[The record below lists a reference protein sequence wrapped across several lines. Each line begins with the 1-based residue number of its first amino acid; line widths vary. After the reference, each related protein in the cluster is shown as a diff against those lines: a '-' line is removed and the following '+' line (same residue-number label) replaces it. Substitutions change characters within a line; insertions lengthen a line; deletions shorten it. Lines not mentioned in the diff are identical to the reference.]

1 MAQTLRLLVFAFII
15 LPFTLFAEGS
25 KQLTPNKSSSALT
38 SPLNDKVGYLAHDA
52 NLPSAS
58 GVAITSLS
66 FLKPAGFS
74 RNGATYSK
82 DHRLYIRV
90 KAGETLYYGV
100 HRAIHDQTSA
110 NQTDLTITLRRTNAI
125 TGVDDASYSS
135 SSVLRANTSST
146 RDMLLVA
153 NQSGVIDNA
162 TEAENGPNR
171 PALGG
176 KPAVTNGYS
185 PLSITNSTTED
196 YDYYVEFT
204 QAGETSWTDDGRR
217 FSVYDLWDFTVI
229 DATGTERQGRMRSK
243 LWSFSAGGTANVFS
257 KDFNLFP
264 LIPSED
270 QSGKFF
276 VKKIEL
282 AGIAPQNFFR
292 FVTNSFGSNTTA
304 GASASERRKSQTS
317 QTDYPEYFNF
327 VNDPDP
333 TIWPSATAPT
343 FSVSLASSCNT
354 TTGGGKT
361 LFNLNTTERSTFLV
375 LINLDGT
382 PGYQTNG
389 TDVLLESSG
398 ARGARS
404 VEWNGLNGQGQPVA
418 KNTTLN
424 YFFRNGSMPVN
435 FPVWDA
441 EWNDGFRVMDVRPL
455 APGTTAGDYSLLFW
469 DDSNLPTTSFPSR
482 SELFGAVSSTGVHT
496 WGSATT
502 TAGDLKTV
510 NTWTYGY
517 TSSSQQSTTFTY
529 DCSADVAV
537 TNTTS
542 PAPFGVGK
550 EFTYTVTATNNGP
563 LPATNVIVTDKLDAS
578 LLQFISASDAAYNS
592 STGAWNVGT
601 LAVGASKTLTI
612 TVKPLAAGTI
622 STTASQTHTEADN
635 VSSNNSATATIQVQP
650 SADIQVLNS
659 SDKSTYSNGEIVTY
673 TMTAKN
679 LGPNAATG
687 VAVSTNLP
695 EGFVPLNTA
704 ASAGFDASTGI
715 WTVGNLALNETKTI
729 TLQAQVTKIGTY
741 TSTATLGSRTG
752 YELDTNGSNNTSSN
766 TITVAPAADI
776 AVTSVVSNLTPAQGE
791 TVTYTIQ
798 AVNKGPN
805 NATNVSVANQLPA
818 GLTIIGSS
826 ASSGTFNAASGTWS
840 VGTIVTNGSQTLT
853 LTAKPAAIGALTVT
867 STQSHTEYDGQSSN
881 NTASSTIT
889 VRATADVAVT
899 NVITSPTKQTYTN
912 GDEVSYT
919 VTVSNNG
926 PSAATNVVV
935 TDKLPATLTFVSA
948 TNSSGTG
955 TYDASAGTW
964 SVGTLAN
971 GASATLTLVAKVNQS
986 AIITTT
992 ATQTHTEYDNTNGNN
1007 SASNSITSGTGTIT
1021 ADIKVTTGMSAGP
1034 YYTGKQLT
1042 LGVRV
1047 DNTGPDAA
1055 TGVSIDAL
1063 VPAGFTLLSAA
1074 PKAGTY
1080 DAATGIWNLDN
1091 LAAGSFTGMNLVVV
1105 PNVDNS
1111 TTASKA
1117 YTFTAVKRTENEY
1130 DGNPDNNSA
1139 SSTFTV
1145 QKAADASV
1153 SITVTG
1159 DVNGVYYK
1167 GVTEATF
1174 TLTVTNNG
1182 PDRITNLKG
1191 LDTRSGTINITYA
1204 EPGKG
1209 YNPAT
1214 GDWII
1219 DALEP
1224 GQSMTLVVKG
1234 IPNTTGRLNLG
1245 GEIVSA
1251 DQKDLNL
1258 ENNKAVALINVVPV
1272 ADLQVTNTAAAGPYY
1287 NGQNT
1292 TFTVAVKNNST
1303 DAATG
1308 VKIEDVLP
1316 SGLTFVSATPSVGI
1330 YDATSGIWTLG
1341 TDLLAGSTQTLE
1353 LTVKLT
1359 SGSTYT
1365 TTASVKAVN
1374 EYESNS
1380 SNNTATAQIT
1390 VEKTADVVLG
1400 SSIAAGPYYVGGQY
1414 QVTITATNAGP
1425 DPATGVAVS
1434 ASGGAGLR
1442 PVAGSGKADIGTMY
1456 AQGVWTVGELRA
1468 GETKTFTFLVE
1479 PLTTGTLNS
1488 LGYKSAQNEF
1498 DPIGGTT
1505 PNGNNSTVVSFTVE
1519 DRPATA
1525 KVVNT
1530 DKHMFLF
1537 QTGDHIIE
1545 LTDPDGL
1552 IENARIVNGT
1562 LPAGTRLE
1570 HDGTLEVDYRFHLV
1584 PGSYTLTIE
1593 TSDAQGN
1600 ISLNTVTYK
1609 ISGDWD
1615 KDGIDDIYDLDDNND
1630 GVIMEPGAVNPTGD
1644 ADNDGN
1650 YNYLDRDFAHPVYGA
1665 FQDKN
1670 HDDINDAFDLDLDGL
1685 IRGFDIDIDG
1695 DGITNAIEANGGTAP
1710 AGYNSLTGTFT
1721 GVVNAQ
1727 GIPLA
1732 ILDANGKNILP
1743 NPDTDKDG
1751 FADFQDIDSDDDGIL
1766 DVYEAQ
1772 ATLTFVN
1779 GLGTDSDFDG
1789 MKDGYDATTGGKAI
1803 APVDTDKDSKPDY
1816 LDRDSD
1822 GDFTPDYVEA
1832 FDDNNDGVAMDDLL
1846 ERARIFEEVN
1856 QKGWYVNSDKD
1867 SSGTPK
1873 WMASTNGSPAYLTKG
1888 SAYHHDTDQDGLVD
1902 LFDTE
1907 TGGRAAS
1914 LQTTNGE
1921 YSYRSAS
1928 VITPLPVTLTSFTA
1942 KAQKEGVL
1950 LNWTTAAE
1958 KDNDFFQ
1965 VERSMDG
1972 RNFSAI
1978 GQVKGNGNSN
1988 VRVDY
1993 SFLDGKFLNGT
2004 AYYRLKQVDYDG
2016 KFEYSKTV
2024 AVQTKAVAATQVMV
2038 KAYPNPTTDMAHL
2051 DLTSLSSS
2059 TVIIRVYALDSRLLK
2074 TQEVQGGSVQT
2085 LDLTKFAAGTYL
2097 LKIKGAEIDT
2107 VTRVVK
2113 Q

>member
-1 MAQTLRLLVFAFII
+1 MAQILRLLVFAFVFFP
-15 LPFTLFAEGS
+15 LTLFAEGS

-110 NQTDLTITLRRTNAI
+110 NQADLTITLRRTNAI
-125 TGVDDASYSS
+125 TGVDDANYSS

-146 RDMLLVA
+146 RSMLLVA
-153 NQSGVIDNA
+153 NQNGVIDNA

-171 PALGG
+171 PAIGG
-176 KPAVTNGYS
+176 RTAVTNGYT
-185 PLSITNSTTED
+185 PLSITNGTTED

-217 FSVYDLWDFTVI
+217 FSVYDFWDFTVI
-229 DATGTERQGRMRSK
+229 DAAGTERQGRMRSK

-270 QSGKFF
+270 QTGKFF

-304 GASASERRKSQTS
+304 GATASERRKSQTS

-333 TIWPSATAPT
+333 AIWPSATAPT

-382 PGYQTNG
+382 PGYQTNSA
-389 TDVLLESSG
+389 DVLLESSG
-398 ARGARS
+398 AKGTRS
-404 VEWNGLNGQGQPVA
+404 VEWNGLNGLGQPVA

-424 YFFRNGSMPVN
+424 YSFRNGSMPVN

-455 APGTTAGDYSLLFW
+455 APGTTAGDYSLLYW
-469 DDSNLPTTSFPSR
+469 DDTNLPTSSFPSR

-510 NTWTYGY
+510 NTWTYGF
-517 TSSSQQSTTFTY
+517 TSSSQQSATFTY

-537 TNTTS
+537 TNLVS
-542 PAPFGVGK
+542 AGPYAIGK
-550 EFTYTVTATNNGP
+550 EFTYTVTVTNNGP

-578 LLQFISASDAAYNS
+578 QLQFVSSSDAAYNS
-592 STGAWNVGT
+592 NTGAWNVGT

-612 TVKPLAAGTI
+612 TAKPVALGTF

-635 VSSNNSATATIQVQP
+635 VTSNNSASASITVQP
-650 SADIQVLNS
+650 SADIAVSNS
-659 SDKSTYSNGEIVTY
+659 VPKTSYYNGELVTF
-673 TMTAKN
+673 TITAQN

-687 VAVSTNLP
+687 VTITDKLP
-695 EGFVPLNTA
+695 AGLVLQG
-704 ASAGFDASTGI
+704 SAPTGYDANSGV
-715 WTVGNLALNETKTI
+715 WTVGNLALNEIKTL
-729 TLQAQVTKIGTY
+729 TLTAKATQLGSLTT
-741 TSTATLGSRTG
+741 TATLDSRTNN
-752 YELDTNGSNNTSSN
+752 EVDLNGSNNSAST

-776 AVTSVVSNLTPAQGE
+776 AVTNMVSNSSPAQGE
-791 TVTYTIQ
+791 TITYTIQ
-798 AVNKGPN
+798 AVNNGPN
-805 NATNVSVANQLPA
+805 NATNVSLANQIPA
-818 GLTIIGSS
+818 GLTITGYN
-826 ASSGTFNAASGTWS
+826 ASSGTFDAASGTWT
-840 VGTIVTNGSQTLT
+840 VGTIVTSGSQTLT
-853 LTAKPAAIGALTVT
+853 ITAKPNATGALTFST
-867 STQSHTEYDGQSSN
+867 TQSHTEFDTQSSN
-881 NTASSTIT
+881 NTAASTIN
-889 VRATADVAVT
+889 VSPAADVAVT
-899 NVITSPTKQTYTN
+899 NVISSPAKTTYAN
-912 GDEVSYT
+912 GDQVTYT

-935 TDKLPATLTFVSA
+935 TDKLPASLSLVSA
-948 TNSSGTG
+948 NSSVGTG
-955 TYDASAGTW
+955 TYNAATGSW

-971 GASATLTLVAKVNQS
+971 GASATLTLVAKVETS
-986 AIITTT
+986 AVITTT
-992 ATQTHTEYDNTNGNN
+992 ASQTHTEFDNTNGNN
-1007 SASNSITSGTGTIT
+1007 SASNSITSGSGTIT
-1021 ADIKVTTGMSAGP
+1021 ADIKITTGMSAGP

-1047 DNTGPDAA
+1047 DNIGPDAA
-1055 TGVSIDAL
+1055 TGVSVNAL
-1063 VPAGFTLLSAA
+1063 VPAGFTLVSAT
-1074 PKAGTY
+1074 PRVGTY
-1080 DAATGIWNLDN
+1080 DATTGIWNLGN

-1105 PNVDNS
+1105 PNVDN
-1111 TTASKA
+1111 TVTGNKD
-1117 YTFTAVKRTENEY
+1117 YTFTAAKRTENEF
-1130 DGNPDNNSA
+1130 DDKPDNNTA
-1139 SSTFTV
+1139 STTFTV
-1145 QKAADASV
+1145 QKAADAAV
-1153 SITVTG
+1153 SISVAG

-1174 TLTVTNNG
+1174 TLKVTNNG

-1191 LDTRSGTINITYA
+1191 MDTRSGTINFTYA

-1214 GDWII
+1214 GEWII

-1224 GQSMTLVVKG
+1224 GQSVTLVVKG
-1234 IPNTTGRLNLG
+1234 IPNTTGRMNLG
-1245 GEIVSA
+1245 GEIISA
-1251 DQKDLNL
+1251 DQKDLNP
-1258 ENNKAVALINVVPV
+1258 ENNKAVALINVVPAV
-1272 ADLQVTNTAAAGPYY
+1272 DLQVTNMVAAGPHY

-1316 SGLTFVSATPSVGI
+1316 SGLAFVSATPSVGT

-1341 TDLLAGSTQTLE
+1341 TDLLAGSTQTLV
-1353 LTVKLT
+1353 LTVKPT

-1365 TTASVKAVN
+1365 STASVKAVN
-1374 EYESNS
+1374 EYESNTA
-1380 SNNTATAQIT
+1380 NNTATAQIT
-1390 VEKTADVVLG
+1390 VGKTADIVLG

-1414 QVTITATNAGP
+1414 QVTITTTNAGP
-1425 DPATGVAVS
+1425 DLATGVAVS
-1434 ASGGAGLR
+1434 ASGGTGLR
-1442 PVAGSGKADIGTMY
+1442 PVVGSGKADIGTMY
-1456 AQGVWTVGELRA
+1456 AQGVWTVGDLGV

-1498 DPIGGTT
+1498 DPNGGNT
-1505 PNGNNSTVVSFTVE
+1505 PNGNNSTVVSFNVE
-1519 DRPATA
+1519 DRPAIA

-1537 QTGDHIIE
+1537 QTGDHIVE
-1545 LTDPDGL
+1545 FTDPDGP

-1570 HDGTLEVDYRFHLV
+1570 QDGTLEVDYRFHLV
-1584 PGSYTLTIE
+1584 PGTYTLTIE
-1593 TSDAQGN
+1593 TTDAQGD
-1600 ISLNTVTYK
+1600 ISLNTITYK

-1615 KDGIDDIYDLDDNND
+1615 KDGIDDVNDLDDNND
-1630 GVIMEPGAVNPTGD
+1630 GIITEPGAVNPTGD
-1644 ADNDGN
+1644 HDNDGT
-1650 YNYLDRDFAHPVYGA
+1650 YNYLDRDFVHPTYGA

-1670 HDDINDAFDLDLDGL
+1670 GDDIHDAFDLDLDGL
-1685 IRGFDIDIDG
+1685 IRGYDIDIDG
-1695 DGITNAIEANGGTAP
+1695 DGIPNAVEANGGTAP
-1710 AGYNSLTGTFT
+1710 AGYNSVTGTFT
-1721 GVVNAQ
+1721 GDVNAQ

-1732 ILDANGKNILP
+1732 ILDKDGKNSLP
-1743 NPDTDKDG
+1743 NLDTDKDG
-1751 FADFQDIDSDDDGIL
+1751 FADFLDIDSDDDGIL
-1766 DVYEAQ
+1766 DMYEAQ

-1779 GLGTDSDFDG
+1779 GLGTDSDYDG
-1789 MKDGYDATTGGKAI
+1789 MKDGYDATTSGKAI
-1803 APVDTDKDSKPDY
+1803 VPVDTDRDGKPDY

-1832 FDDNNDGVAMDDLL
+1832 FDDNNDGVSMDDLL

-1856 QKGWYVNSDKD
+1856 QKGWYINSDKD
-1867 SSGTPK
+1867 ATGTPK
-1873 WMASTNGSPAYLTKG
+1873 WLASANGSPAYLTKG
-1888 SAYHHDTDQDGLVD
+1888 SAYYHDTDKDGLVD

-1907 TGGRAAS
+1907 NGGRTAS

-1921 YSYRSAS
+1921 YTYRSSS
-1928 VITPLPVTLTSFTA
+1928 VVTPLPVTLTSFTA
-1942 KAQKEGVL
+1942 KAQKDGVSL
-1950 LNWTTAAE
+1950 AWTTAAE
-1958 KDNDFFQ
+1958 KDNDYFQ

-1993 SFLDGKFLNGT
+1993 HFLDSKLLGGT

-2016 KFEYSKTV
+2016 KFEYSKTL
-2024 AVQTKAVAATQVMV
+2024 AVQTKAVAATEVTM
-2038 KAYPNPTTDMAHL
+2038 KAYPNPTADMVNL

-2059 TVIIRVYALDSRLLK
+2059 TVTISIYALDGRLVK
-2074 TQEVQGGSVQT
+2074 TQQLEGGVVQT
-2085 LDLTKFAAGTYL
+2085 LDLAKFAVGTYL
-2097 LKIKGAEIDT
+2097 LKIKGAEVDV

>member
-1 MAQTLRLLVFAFII
+1 MAQVLRLLVFAFAFFP
-15 LPFTLFAEGS
+15 LTLFAEGS

-82 DHRLYIRV
+82 DHRLYIRL

-110 NQTDLTITLRRTNAI
+110 NQADLTLTLRRTNVA
-125 TGVDDASYSS
+125 TGIDDASWSQ
-135 SSVLRANTSST
+135 ANTLEANTKST

-153 NQSGVIDNA
+153 NQNGVIDDA

-176 KPAVTNGYS
+176 KAAVTNGYT
-185 PLSITNSTTED
+185 PLSITNNTGTD

-204 QAGETSWTDDGRR
+204 QAGESTWTDDGRR

-264 LIPSED
+264 LVPSED
-270 QSGKFF
+270 QPGKFF

-304 GASASERRKSQTS
+304 GATASERRKSQTS

-333 TIWPSATAPT
+333 AIWPSATAPT

-361 LFNLNTTERSTFLV
+361 LFNLNTSERSTFLV

-389 TDVLLESSG
+389 ADVLLESSG
-398 ARGARS
+398 DKGTRS
-404 VEWNGLNGQGQPVA
+404 VEWNGLNGLGQPVA

-424 YFFRNGSMPVN
+424 YMFRNGSMPVN

-455 APGTTAGDYSLLFW
+455 APGTTSPEYSLLYW
-469 DDSNLPTTSFPSR
+469 DDNNLPTSSFPSR

-517 TSSSQQSTTFTY
+517 TSSSQQSSTFTY

-537 TNTTS
+537 TNIAST
-542 PAPFGVGK
+542 APFGVGK

-578 LLQFISASDAAYNS
+578 LLQFISASDAGYNS

-622 STTASQTHTEADN
+622 STTASQTHTESDN
-635 VSSNNSATATIQVQP
+635 VTSNNSATATIQVQP

-659 SDKSTYSNGEIVTY
+659 SDKSTYSNGEIVSY
-673 TMTAKN
+673 TLTAKN

-687 VAVSTNLP
+687 VTVSTNLP
-695 EGFVPLNTA
+695 DGFVPLNATTTP
-704 ASAGFDASTGI
+704 GFDASTGT
-715 WTVGNLALNETKTI
+715 WNVGNLALNETKTI

-741 TSTATLGSRTG
+741 TSTAILGSRTG
-752 YELDTNGSNNTSSN
+752 YELDNNGSNNTSSN
-766 TITVAPAADI
+766 TVTVAPAADI
-776 AVTSVVSNLTPAQGE
+776 AVTNVVSNLTPAQGE
-791 TVTYTIQ
+791 TVTYTIK
-798 AVNKGPN
+798 AVNNGPN

-826 ASSGTFNAASGTWS
+826 ASSGTFDAASGTWS

-853 LTAKPAAIGALTVT
+853 ITAKPTATGALTLS
-867 STQSHTEYDGQSSN
+867 STQSHSEFDGQSSN

-899 NVITSPTKQTYTN
+899 NVITSPVKTTYAN
-912 GDEVSYT
+912 GDEVTYT
-919 VTVSNNG
+919 VTATNIG
-926 PSAATNVVV
+926 PSAATIVVV
-935 TDKLPATLTFVSA
+935 TDKLPTALTFVSA

-955 TYDASAGTW
+955 AYDASAGTW

-1055 TGVSIDAL
+1055 TGVSINAL
-1063 VPAGFTLLSAA
+1063 VPAGFTLVSAS

-1080 DAATGIWNLDN
+1080 DAATGIWNLGN
-1091 LAAGSFTGMNLVVV
+1091 LAAGSYTGMNLVVV

-1111 TTASKA
+1111 TNGNKD
-1117 YTFTAVKRTENEY
+1117 YTFTVAKRTENEY
-1130 DGNPDNNSA
+1130 DGNPGNNTA
-1139 SSTFTV
+1139 STTFTV
-1145 QKAADASV
+1145 QKAADAAV
-1153 SITVTG
+1153 SISVTG
-1159 DVNGVYYK
+1159 DVNSVYYK

-1174 TLTVTNNG
+1174 TLKVTNNG
-1182 PDRITNLKG
+1182 PDRITNLLG
-1191 LDTRSGTINITYA
+1191 SDTRTGTIKFTYA

-1209 YNPAT
+1209 YNPDT
-1214 GDWII
+1214 GEWII

-1224 GQSMTLVVKG
+1224 GQSITLVVKG

-1245 GEIVSA
+1245 GEIISA
-1251 DQKDLNL
+1251 DQKDLNP
-1258 ENNKAVALINVVPV
+1258 ENNKAVALINVVPAV
-1272 ADLQVTNTAAAGPYY
+1272 DLQVTNTAAAGPYY
-1287 NGQNT
+1287 NGENT
-1292 TFTVAVKNNST
+1292 TFNVSVKNNST

-1316 SGLTFVSATPSVGI
+1316 AGLTLVSVAPSVGT

-1341 TDLLAGSTQTLE
+1341 TDLLAGSTETLV
-1353 LTVKLT
+1353 LTVKPT
-1359 SGSTYT
+1359 SGSTFT
-1365 TTASVKAVN
+1365 TTAFVKAVN

-1380 SNNTATAQIT
+1380 TNNSATTQIT
-1390 VEKTADVVLG
+1390 VQKTADIVVG

-1442 PVAGSGKADIGTMY
+1442 PIAGSGKADPGTSY
-1456 AQGVWTVGELRA
+1456 AQGVWTVGDLGV

-1488 LGYKSAQNEF
+1488 LGYKSAQTEF
-1498 DPIGGTT
+1498 DPNGGST
-1505 PNGNNSTVVSFTVE
+1505 PNGNNSTVVSFNVE
-1519 DRPATA
+1519 DRPAIA

-1537 QTGDHIIE
+1537 KTGDHIVE
-1545 LTDPDGL
+1545 FTDPDGL
-1552 IENARIVNGT
+1552 IENARILNGT

-1584 PGSYTLTIE
+1584 PGTYTLTIE
-1593 TSDAQGN
+1593 TTDAQGD
-1600 ISLNTVTYK
+1600 ISVNTFTYK

-1630 GVIMEPGAVNPTGD
+1630 GVITEPGAVDPTGD
-1644 ADNDGN
+1644 DNKDGIP
-1650 YNYLDRDFAHPVYGA
+1650 NYLDKTFVHPVYGA

-1710 AGYNSLTGTFT
+1710 AGYNPSTGTFT
-1721 GVVNAQ
+1721 GGVNAQ

-1732 ILDANGKNILP
+1732 ILDTNGKNILP

-1751 FADFQDIDSDDDGIL
+1751 FRDIEDIDSDDDGIL

-1772 ATLTFVN
+1772 ATQAFAN

-1789 MKDGYDATTGGKAI
+1789 LKDGHDPESGGKAI
-1803 APVDTDKDSKPDY
+1803 TPVDTDKDSKPDY

-1832 FDDNNDGVAMDDLL
+1832 FDDNNDGTSMDDLL

-1867 SSGTPK
+1867 ATGTPK
-1873 WMASTNGSPAYLTKG
+1873 WMASNNGSPAYLTPS
-1888 SAYHHDTDQDGLVD
+1888 SAYYHDTDQDGMVD

-1907 TGGRAAS
+1907 NGGRAAS

-1928 VITPLPVTLTSFTA
+1928 MVTPLPVTLTSFTA
-1942 KAQKEGVL
+1942 KAQKEDVL

-1972 RNFSAI
+1972 KNFSAI

-1993 SFLDGKFLNGT
+1993 SFLDGKAPSGT

-2016 KFEYSKTV
+2016 KHEYSKIV
-2024 AVQTKAVAATQVMV
+2024 VVQTKAVAATQVTM
-2038 KAYPNPTTDMAHL
+2038 KAYPNPTADMVSL

-2059 TVIIRVYALDSRLLK
+2059 TVTISVYALDGHLVK
-2074 TQEVQGGSVQT
+2074 TQQVEGGVVQI

-2097 LKIKGAEIDT
+2097 LKIKGAEVDV

-2113 Q
+2113 R